1 MPRIDAIANSPPIQP
16 PVDGGHANHGA
27 TAGAS
32 FADTLSQAI
41 GQAGAVS
48 SHGNHGNHGGQGGGL
63 TSPSSELHPQHFPLS
78 GQAHGGKKH
87 DVQQMALGVRVYRQ
101 QLIAANIAN
110 ADTPGYK
117 AVDIDVAE
125 AMRIARSASQGPPTT
140 LATTSSGQISAA
152 AVSAQPP
159 YPLKYQVP
167 SQDSADGNTVDMDVE
182 RTRFSENSIM
192 YQFSV
197 DRVSG
202 HFKMLMELYRSL
214 Q

>member
-1 MPRIDAIANSPPIQP
+1 MQP
-16 PVDGGHANHGA
+16 PADGSHANHGA

-32 FADTLSQAI
+32 FGDALSQAI
-41 GQAGAVS
+41 GQRAAAS
-48 SHGNHGNHGGQGGGL
+48 PHGNHGGATGNGQHGGHGSSL
-63 TSPSSELHPQHFPLS
+63 TSSSSEPHPQHLPLTH
-78 GQAHGGKKH
+78 QAQGRKKH
-87 DVQQMALGVRVYRQ
+87 AVQEMALGVRAYRQ
-101 QLIAANIAN
+101 QLIASNIAN

-125 AMRIARSASQGPPTT
+125 AMRIARLTSQVSPTA
-140 LATTSSGQISAA
+140 LATTSGGHISAA
-152 AVSAQPP
+152 AVSSQPP

-182 RTRFSENSIM
+182 RTKFSDNSIM

-202 HFKMLMELYRSL
+202 HFKMLMELYQSL
-214 Q
+214 K